1 LTSRP
6 DYAAA
11 EHPVHN
17 TLYARAWRLPEM
29 RVDRAGENKV
39 KREVDSFERIGD
51 SHGQVVSVDH
61 EGITDGDIAHEVDHL
76 GRHD

>member
-1 LTSRP
+1 
-6 DYAAA
+6 
-11 EHPVHN
+11 
-17 TLYARAWRLPEM
+17 M